1 MEKYYEI
8 IMKNGLSVI
17 AFTNMDGLCEF
28 SINGNEFSIYSGEE
42 DWNGE
47 KVNLS
52 VSAERAVVPG
62 KDQTEVLIDHQFTVL
77 SIRSLNLKKLKGSKK
92 TEIEKS
98 KTIRKARTG
107 EERRRSYTC
116 GANYFCA
123 HQGGIKTP
131 QGWLIGSL

>member
-8 IMKNGLSVI
+8 IMKNGLSLI
-17 AFTNMDGLCEF
+17 AFTNTDGLCEF
-28 SINGNEFSIYSGEE
+28 SINGNEFSIFSGEE
-42 DWNGE
+42 DRQGE
-47 KVNLS
+47 KMNLS
-52 VSAERAVVPG
+52 VSAERAVIPG

-77 SIRSLNLKKLKGSKK
+77 SIRSLNLKNLKGTKK

-98 KTIRKARTG
+98 KTIRRASAG
-107 EERRRSYTC
+107 EGRRRSYTC

-131 QGWLIGSL
+131 QGWLIGSV